1 MKRLLLPITTLC
13 VVICVLALAGALV
26 VGAAAQSDQIAFD
39 SARSGN
45 TDIFLLDTQRGILAR
60 LTRENTL
67 DFSPAWS
74 PDGQQI
80 AYISQSP
87 QRLESSLIV
96 MNWNGTQRRSLA
108 SVQLNG
114 IVNSALAWSPDG
126 SQIAYTTS
134 DDSGSQGVYMID
146 VEGSTPLRVTESRGN
161 VFSPTWSPDGQ
172 LAFAWSPVANTEIY
186 VFSPQLVETMDSHTP
201 VPSPQRI
208 TNSYYT
214 DTAPAWSP
222 DGEWIAFVSDR
233 AGTSDVYL
241 MRPDGNDLH
250 ALTATNDRDANPT
263 WSPDGR
269 RLAFV
274 SNRDGART
282 IYMMWSDGSDVRRL
296 LDAVSEDNRPAWRP
310 GSPLS

>member
-1 MKRLLLPITTLC
+1 MKRLLIPTVSLC
-13 VVICVLALAGALV
+13 AVICVLALAGAMA
-26 VGAAAQSDQIAFD
+26 VGAIAQSEQIAFD

-45 TDIFLLDTQRGILAR
+45 TDIFLLDTVRGIFAP
-60 LTRENTL
+60 LTRDDTL

-87 QRLESSLIV
+87 QRMESNLIV
-96 MNWNGTQRRSLA
+96 MNWDGTQRRSLA
-108 SVQLNG
+108 TVQLNG

-146 VEGSTPLRVTESRGN
+146 VEGSSPLRVTERRGN
-161 VFSPTWSPDGQ
+161 VFSPTWSPGGQ

-186 VFSPQLVETMDSHTP
+186 IFSPQLVETMDSHTP
-201 VPSPQRI
+201 APSPTRI
-208 TNSYYT
+208 TDSYYT

-241 MRPDGNDLH
+241 MRPDGDELH
-250 ALTATNDRDANPT
+250 ALTESSDLDTNPT
-263 WSPDGR
+263 WSPDSS

-282 IYMMWSDGSDVRRL
+282 LYIMQADGSNVHRL
-296 LDAVSEDNRPAWRP
+296 LDAISEDSRPAWRP
-310 GSPLS
+310 GGPLS